1 MIAQLRRVSQRAAV
15 YALARQEAL
24 TEVLGR
30 RLGKDYQ
37 WEADLPE
44 RRITFSSPRGEV
56 RAQAQVLASVAVTPP
71 SLVWGFAA
79 PFAPYVGPDPAAARI
94 RQLGAAHGIEVL
106 QQEEAGYEVEEGQDP
121 VEAAEAL
128 SHDVGMLATV
138 VFGSGAMY
146 YSGAVGSGGSRQ
158 VFLLQGLSL
167 PVPEPTLSRLFPSLT
182 RYTLA
187 ADDIDWSL
195 DGLVDLM
202 PGWSLSR
209 HVSGATTTYRLAD
222 AVGHVYTLF
231 VTRDAQGRVT
241 DVLMT

>member
-1 MIAQLRRVSQRAAV
+1 MIAQFRRVSQRAAV

-37 WEADLPE
+37 WEADLLE
-44 RRITFSSPRGEV
+44 RRITFCSPRGEV
-56 RAQAQVLASVAVTPP
+56 RAQAQLLASVAVTPP

-94 RQLGAAHGIEVL
+94 HQFGASHGIKVL
-106 QQEEAGYEVEEGQDP
+106 QQEEVGYQVGEDQDP

-128 SHDVGMLATV
+128 SHDVGMLASV
-138 VFGSGAMY
+138 VFGPGAMY

-158 VFLLQGLSL
+158 VFLLQGPSV
-167 PVPEPTLSRLFPSLT
+167 PVPEPTLSRLFPSLA
-182 RYTLA
+182 RYVLA

-195 DGLVDLM
+195 EGLVALM

-209 HVSGATTTYRLAD
+209 RTSGATTSYQVTD
-222 AVGHVYTLF
+222 AVGHHYTLF
-231 VTRDAQGRVT
+231 VTRDTQGRVT